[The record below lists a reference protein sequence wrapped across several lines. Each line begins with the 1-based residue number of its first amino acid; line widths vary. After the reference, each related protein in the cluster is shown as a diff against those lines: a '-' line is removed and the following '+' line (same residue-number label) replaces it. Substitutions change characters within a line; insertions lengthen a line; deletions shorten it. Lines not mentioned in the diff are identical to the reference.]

1 MIKTLIFLPL
11 LILSI
16 SAQPLVIDVPEMVYY
31 GHWPFEVQVT
41 YENTNAEAVIFEG
54 DVWVGGPAWGG
65 ENYSYSFSDNSIIYD
80 TYCNRIGCT
89 FYWRGNVEPEDWAT
103 FTLPTFSSLQLGT
116 YNLVHTNIEV
126 EGEVLSAEKTITLI
140 EGDFPASGEFH
151 ADLDK
156 GKFWHRGELK
166 GLELTL
172 VSPTTTQ
179 FFGEPMTSDCEI
191 KGLPGGFT
199 SHYNRTR
206 EKYLWHVYLPEDA
219 PLGRCTISGTVNMNN
234 GESFD
239 ASYKFV
245 VKK

>member
-1 MIKTLIFLPL
+1 MIKTLVFLPL

-16 SAQPLVIDVPEMVYY
+16 SAQPLVVDVPETVNY
-31 GHWPFEVQVT
+31 GHWPLKVQVA
-41 YENTNAEAVIFEG
+41 YKNTGAEAVTFEG
-54 DVWVGGPAWGG
+54 DIWVGGPAWGG

-80 TYCNRIGCT
+80 TYCNRVGCT
-89 FYWRGNVEPEDWAT
+89 FYWRGNIKPKDEAT
-103 FTLPTFSSLQLGT
+103 FTLPTFSSSRLGT
-116 YNLVHTNIEV
+116 YNLVVASIVVN
-126 EGEVLSAEKTITLI
+126 GELLTTERAITLVK
-140 EGDFPASGEFH
+140 GDFPPSGEFQVS
-151 ADLDK
+151 LDK

-179 FFGEPMTSDCEI
+179 FFGEPMISDCEI
-191 KGLPGGFT
+191 QGLPGGFT
-199 SHYNRTR
+199 SHYNRTW

-239 ASYKFV
+239 VSYKFV